1 MHCHR
6 ISDLPPHQTRLLWSL
21 LNVLKRH
28 PFPVEAHF
36 DRAVALSFAFPEA
49 VVRPLV
55 PPSLTLDTHEG
66 LAFVTVAMVWTR
78 ALRPAGFPAF
88 LGQDFFLAGYRVF
101 TRLQEPAGRRLRGLR
116 ILRSETDRRRMV
128 WAGNVMTGYR
138 YRHVNVSVEHHGG
151 ATHVQTADRGGVT
164 ALDVTFDATLGDVSL
179 PDGSPFR
186 DWTEARRFAGP
197 MPFTFSPED
206 DSTIVVVEGQR
217 QHWEPRPISVSHWR
231 VSLFDELPLREAHP
245 ILANAF
251 IVEDVAYHWKRGR
264 IVHTDAGQA

>member
-1 MHCHR
+1 
-6 ISDLPPHQTRLLWSL
+6 LTLSL
-21 LNVLKRH
+21 SSLLKRH

-55 PPSLTLDTHEG
+55 PSSLAIDTHEG

-78 ALRPAGFPAF
+78 ALRPAGFPVA

-101 TRLQEPAGRRLRGLR
+101 TRLQEPSGRRLRGLR
-116 ILRSETDRRRMV
+116 ILRSDTDQRRMV
-128 WAGNVMTGYR
+128 WAGNLMTGYR
-138 YRHVNVSVEHHGG
+138 YRHVVVDVQMSGMTTQVRTVDGSG
-151 ATHVQTADRGGVT
+151 ATT
-164 ALDVTFDATLGDVSL
+164 LDVSFSAPDGAVSL
-179 PDGSPFR
+179 PEGSPFR

-206 DSTIVVVEGQR
+206 ELTMVVVEGSR
-217 QHWEPRPISVSHWR
+217 QHWEPRPITVHNWR
-231 VSLFDELPLREAHP
+231 VALFDESPFRETTP

-251 IVEDVAYHWKRGR
+251 MVEDVAYHWKRGR
-264 IVHTDAGQA
+264 VVHLADPRA